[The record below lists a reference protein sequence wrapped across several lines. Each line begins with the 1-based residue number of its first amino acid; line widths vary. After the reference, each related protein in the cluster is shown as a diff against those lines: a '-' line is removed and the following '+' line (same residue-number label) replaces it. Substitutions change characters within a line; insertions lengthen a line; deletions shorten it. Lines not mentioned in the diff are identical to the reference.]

1 VHETS
6 FPQNISDVAF
16 QKSRKCER
24 KRKTYDNFQD
34 KKLYLCARFGR
45 PDMSSIPSIEKRHSA
60 PILLISIGIVTVGL
74 LLFVMNLCFGSV
86 SIPMKEIWAAVFG
99 GESSTYRAIVLDY
112 RLPQAITALLAGIGL
127 SVSGLLM
134 QTLFCNPLA
143 DPSLLGISSGSSLG
157 VALVILLGT
166 ATGLSVNT
174 LALWSTFGVTLAA
187 FLGAFAVLLLILA
200 LSSRLRSM
208 VSLVLVGIMIAYI
221 AGSVTDILK
230 FFSQKEGLHSFV
242 IWGMGSFS
250 NVSKAQLPFF
260 AIAVIAGAVGSFLL
274 FKTLNLLLLGERY
287 AENLGVNIK
296 RSSMLIILASG
307 FLTAL
312 ITAFCGPIAF
322 LGLAVPHI
330 ARFLFKSSDHKLLIP
345 ATAFIGMDLALFC
358 NLIAR
363 LPSFEGN
370 LPINS
375 VTALIGAPIVLWVIF
390 HRQRF
395 SQAQ

>member
-1 VHETS
+1 MTN
-6 FPQNISDVAF
+6 PNIA
-16 QKSRKCER
+16 
-24 KRKTYDNFQD
+24 T
-34 KKLYLCARFGR
+34 
-45 PDMSSIPSIEKRHSA
+45 RHTP

-74 LLFVMNLCFGSV
+74 LLFVMNLRYGSV
-86 SIPMKEIWAAVFG
+86 SISMRDFFNALNGDEA
-99 GESSTYRAIVLDY
+99 STYRAIILDY

-134 QTLFCNPLA
+134 QTLFRNPLA
-143 DPSLLGISSGSSLG
+143 DPSLLGISSGSGLGVAFVVLLGGSLGGISVSTLSLWSTLG
-157 VALVILLGT
+157 VAL
-166 ATGLSVNT
+166 
-174 LALWSTFGVTLAA
+174 AA
-187 FLGAFAVLLLILA
+187 FVGAFLVLLLILA
-200 LSSRLRSM
+200 LSARLRSM

-221 AGSVTDILK
+221 ASSVTDILK

-260 AIAVIAGAVGSFLL
+260 AITVMIGTIASFLL

-287 AENLGVNIK
+287 AENLGVSIR
-296 RSSMLIILASG
+296 RSSMIIILVSG
-307 FLTAL
+307 FLTAI

-390 HRQRF
+390 HRKKVLK
-395 SQAQ
+395 

>member
-1 VHETS
+1 MTN
-6 FPQNISDVAF
+6 PNI
-16 QKSRKCER
+16 ER
-24 KRKTYDNFQD
+24 QT
-34 KKLYLCARFGR
+34 
-45 PDMSSIPSIEKRHSA
+45 A
-60 PILLISIGIVTVGL
+60 PILLISIGIFAAGL

-99 GESSTYRAIVLDY
+99 SDTSTYRTIILDY

-134 QTLFCNPLA
+134 QTLFRNPLA

-157 VALVILLGT
+157 VALVVLLGT
-166 ATGLSVNT
+166 ATGLSVST
-174 LALWSTFGVTLAA
+174 LALWSTFGVTVAA

-221 AGSVTDILK
+221 ASSVTDILK

-242 IWGMGSFS
+242 IWGLGSFS

-260 AIAVIAGAVGSFLL
+260 ATTVIIGVVASFLL

-296 RSSMLIILASG
+296 RSSMLIILVSG
-307 FLTAL
+307 FLTAI

-330 ARFLFKSSDHKLLIP
+330 ARFLFRSSDHKLLIP
-345 ATAFIGMDLALFC
+345 ATAFLGMDLALFC

-395 SQAQ
+395 SQN

>member
-1 VHETS
+1 MRAEN
-6 FPQNISDVAF
+6 QNITLR
-16 QKSRKCER
+16 QKS
-24 KRKTYDNFQD
+24 
-34 KKLYLCARFGR
+34 
-45 PDMSSIPSIEKRHSA
+45 PVI
-60 PILLISIGIVTVGL
+60 LISILIFAVGII
-74 LLFVMNLCFGSV
+74 LFVMNLCFGSV

-99 GESSTYRAIVLDY
+99 GDDATYRAIVLDY

-134 QTLFCNPLA
+134 QTLFRNPLA

-157 VALVILLGT
+157 VALVVLLGT
-166 ATGLSVNT
+166 ASGLSVST
-174 LALWSTFGVTLAA
+174 LSLWSTFGVTVAA
-187 FLGAFAVLLLILA
+187 FVGAFAVLLLILA

-242 IWGMGSFS
+242 IWGLGSFS

-260 AIAVIAGAVGSFLL
+260 AIAVAVGTIGSFLL

-330 ARFLFKSSDHKLLIP
+330 ARFLFKSSNHKLLIP

-390 HRQRF
+390 HRQKVLK
-395 SQAQ
+395 

>member
-1 VHETS
+1 
-6 FPQNISDVAF
+6 
-16 QKSRKCER
+16 
-24 KRKTYDNFQD
+24 
-34 KKLYLCARFGR
+34 
-45 PDMSSIPSIEKRHSA
+45 M
-60 PILLISIGIVTVGL
+60 ISIGIVTVGL

-86 SIPMKEIWAAVFG
+86 SIPLKEIWTAVFG
-99 GESSTYRAIVLDY
+99 GEGSTYRVIVLDY
-112 RLPQAITALLAGIGL
+112 RLPQAFTALLAGIGL

-134 QTLFCNPLA
+134 QTLFRNPLA

-157 VALVILLGT
+157 VALVILLST

-174 LALWSTFGVTLAA
+174 LSLWSTFGVTVAA
-187 FLGAFAVLLLILA
+187 FVGAFAVLLLILA
-200 LSSRLRSM
+200 LSSRLRNM

-242 IWGMGSFS
+242 IWGLGSFS

-260 AIAVIAGAVGSFLL
+260 AIAVLVGSIGSFLL

-296 RSSMLIILASG
+296 RSSMLIIFASG

-322 LGLAVPHI
+322 IGLAVPHI

-390 HRQRF
+390 HRQKVLK
-395 SQAQ
+395 

>member
-1 VHETS
+1 MTAEATHITR
-6 FPQNISDVAF
+6 Q
-16 QKSRKCER
+16 
-24 KRKTYDNFQD
+24 
-34 KKLYLCARFGR
+34 R
-45 PDMSSIPSIEKRHSA
+45 P
-60 PILLISIGIVTVGL
+60 PIALISIGIIAVGV
-74 LLFVMNLCFGSV
+74 LLFALNLRYGSV
-86 SIPMKEIWAAVFG
+86 AIPWNEFWSALFG
-99 GESSTYRAIVLDY
+99 GDTSTYRSIIVEY

-134 QTLFCNPLA
+134 QTLFRNPLA

-157 VALVILLGT
+157 VAFVVLLAGSF
-166 ATGLSVNT
+166 GGISVST
-174 LALWSTFGVTLAA
+174 MSLWSTFGVTIAA
-187 FLGAFAVLLLILA
+187 FIGAFAVLLLILA

-242 IWGMGSFS
+242 IWGLGSFS
-250 NVSKAQLPFF
+250 NVGMAQMPFF
-260 AIAVIAGAVGSFLL
+260 AIAVALGAIASFLL

-287 AENLGVNIK
+287 AENLGVNIR
-296 RSSMLIILASG
+296 RSSMLIILVSG

-345 ATAFIGMDLALFC
+345 ATAFLGMDLALFC

-390 HRQRF
+390 HRQRYTKTL
-395 SQAQ
+395 

>member
-1 VHETS
+1 MT
-6 FPQNISDVAF
+6 PANPNIEL
-16 QKSRKCER
+16 RR
-24 KRKTYDNFQD
+24 TT
-34 KKLYLCARFGR
+34 
-45 PDMSSIPSIEKRHSA
+45 
-60 PILLISIGIVTVGL
+60 PILLISIGIVAVGL

-86 SIPMKEIWAAVFG
+86 SIPMKEIWAAVIG
-99 GESSTYRAIVLDY
+99 GDDSTYRAIVMDY

-134 QTLFCNPLA
+134 QTLFRNPLA

-157 VALVILLGT
+157 VALVVLLGT
-166 ATGLSVNT
+166 ATGLSVST
-174 LALWSTFGVTLAA
+174 MSLWSTFGVTIAA
-187 FLGAFAVLLLILA
+187 FVGAFAVLLLILA

-260 AIAVIAGAVGSFLL
+260 AIAVVAGTIGSFLL

-287 AENLGVNIK
+287 AENLGVNIR

-395 SQAQ
+395 SQSQ

>member
-1 VHETS
+1 MSAEN
-6 FPQNISDVAF
+6 PNITLR
-16 QKSRKCER
+16 QKS
-24 KRKTYDNFQD
+24 
-34 KKLYLCARFGR
+34 
-45 PDMSSIPSIEKRHSA
+45 
-60 PILLISIGIVTVGL
+60 PILLISILIFAVGIV
-74 LLFVMNLCFGSV
+74 LFAMNLCFGSV
-86 SIPMKEIWAAVFG
+86 SIPMKEIWAAIFG
-99 GESSTYRAIVLDY
+99 GESSTYRAIVMDY

-134 QTLFCNPLA
+134 QTLFRNPLA

-157 VALVILLGT
+157 VALVVLLGT
-166 ATGLSVNT
+166 ATGLSVST
-174 LALWSTFGVTLAA
+174 LTLWSTFGITVAA
-187 FLGAFAVLLLILA
+187 FVGAFTVLLLILA

-221 AGSVTDILK
+221 AGSITDILK

-260 AIAVIAGAVGSFLL
+260 AIAVLAGAIGSFLL

-390 HRQRF
+390 HRQKVMR
-395 SQAQ
+395 

>member
-1 VHETS
+1 MTA
-6 FPQNISDVAF
+6 QNPNI
-16 QKSRKCER
+16 ER
-24 KRKTYDNFQD
+24 RQT
-34 KKLYLCARFGR
+34 
-45 PDMSSIPSIEKRHSA
+45 A
-60 PILLISIGIVTVGL
+60 PILLISIGIVAIGL

-86 SIPMKEIWAAVFG
+86 SIPMKEIWAAVFV
-99 GESSTYRAIVLDY
+99 GEGSTYRAIILDY

-134 QTLFCNPLA
+134 QTLFRNPLA

-157 VALVILLGT
+157 VALVVLLGT
-166 ATGLSVNT
+166 ATGLSVST
-174 LALWSTFGVTLAA
+174 LTLWSTFGVTVAA

-242 IWGMGSFS
+242 IWGLGSFS

-260 AIAVIAGAVGSFLL
+260 AASVIIGVVASFLL

-296 RSSMLIILASG
+296 QSSMLIILVSG
-307 FLTAL
+307 FLTAI

-330 ARFLFKSSDHKLLIP
+330 ARFLFRSSDHKLLIP
-345 ATAFIGMDLALFC
+345 ATAFLGMDLALFC

-395 SQAQ
+395 SQN

>member
-1 VHETS
+1 MT
-6 FPQNISDVAF
+6 PTNPNIVPRG
-16 QKSRKCER
+16 K
-24 KRKTYDNFQD
+24 
-34 KKLYLCARFGR
+34 
-45 PDMSSIPSIEKRHSA
+45 A
-60 PILLISIGIVTVGL
+60 PIILISLGIVAVGL

-86 SIPMKEIWAAVFG
+86 SIPMKEIWATVFDG
-99 GESSTYRAIVLDY
+99 DDATYRAIILDY

-127 SVSGLLM
+127 SVAGLLM
-134 QTLFCNPLA
+134 QTLFRNPLA
-143 DPSLLGISSGSSLG
+143 DPSLLGISSGASLG
-157 VALVILLGT
+157 VALVVLVAGSFGGIAVST
-166 ATGLSVNT
+166 LS
-174 LALWSTFGVTLAA
+174 LWSTFGVAIAA
-187 FLGAFAVLLLILA
+187 FVGAFLVLLLILA

-260 AIAVIAGAVGSFLL
+260 SITVVVGAIGAFLL

-287 AENLGVNIK
+287 AENLGVNIR
-296 RSSMLIILASG
+296 RSSMLIILVSG

-345 ATAFIGMDLALFC
+345 ATAFLGMDLALFC

-390 HRQRF
+390 HRQKVLK
-395 SQAQ
+395 

>member
-1 VHETS
+1 MNS
-6 FPQNISDVAF
+6 QI
-16 QKSRKCER
+16 Q
-24 KRKTYDNFQD
+24 
-34 KKLYLCARFGR
+34 
-45 PDMSSIPSIEKRHSA
+45 HSKHNKPFA
-60 PILLISIGIVTVGL
+60 LILIGVISIGIV
-74 LLFVMNLCFGSV
+74 LFILNLRLGSV
-86 SIPMKEIWAAVFG
+86 SISFQDFVDVVFK
-99 GESSTYRAIVLDY
+99 GEDSTYKSIILDY

-127 SVSGLLM
+127 SVAGLLM
-134 QTLFCNPLA
+134 QTLFRNPLA

-157 VALVILLGT
+157 VALVVLLGT
-166 ATGLSVNT
+166 ASGLSINA
-174 LALWSTFGVTLAA
+174 LSLWSTFGITVAA
-187 FLGAFAVLLLILA
+187 FVGAFAVLLLILA

-260 AIAVIAGAVGSFLL
+260 AIAVMAGVIGSFLL

-296 RSSMLIILASG
+296 LSSMLIILASG

-330 ARFLFKSSDHKLLIP
+330 ARFLLHTSDHKVLIP
-345 ATAFIGMDLALFC
+345 ATAFIGMCLALFC
-358 NLIAR
+358 NLISR
-363 LPSFEGN
+363 LPLFEGN

-390 HRQRF
+390 HRQKILK
-395 SQAQ
+395 

>member
-1 VHETS
+1 MAIDTD
-6 FPQNISDVAF
+6 NTL
-16 QKSRKCER
+16 R
-24 KRKTYDNFQD
+24 RKTPPIA
-34 KKLYLCARFGR
+34 LV
-45 PDMSSIPSIEKRHSA
+45 SIA
-60 PILLISIGIVTVGL
+60 IVAVGMV
-74 LLFVMNLCFGSV
+74 LFALNLRYGSV
-86 SIPMKEIWAAVFG
+86 AIPWNEFWDALFRG
-99 GESSTYRAIVLDY
+99 DTSTYCAIILDY

-134 QTLFCNPLA
+134 QTLFRNPLA

-157 VALVILLGT
+157 VALVVLLAGSFGGFT
-166 ATGLSVNT
+166 VST
-174 LALWSTFGVTLAA
+174 LGLWSTFGITLAA
-187 FLGAFAVLLLILA
+187 FVGAFAVLLLILA
-200 LSSRLRSM
+200 LSSRLKSM

-260 AIAVIAGAVGSFLL
+260 AIAVVVGTIGSFLL

-345 ATAFIGMDLALFC
+345 ATAFLGMDLALFC

-390 HRQRF
+390 HRQKVNHL
-395 SQAQ
+395 Q

>member
-1 VHETS
+1 MSTETIRRQT
-6 FPQNISDVAF
+6 P
-16 QKSRKCER
+16 
-24 KRKTYDNFQD
+24 
-34 KKLYLCARFGR
+34 
-45 PDMSSIPSIEKRHSA
+45 
-60 PILLISIGIVTVGL
+60 PIALITIVIVTVGVV
-74 LLFVMNLCFGSV
+74 LFALNLMLGSV
-86 SIPMKEIWAAVFG
+86 SIPFAEIKNAIFG
-99 GESSTYRAIVLDY
+99 GESSTYRAIIFDY

-134 QTLFCNPLA
+134 QTLFRNPLA

-174 LALWSTFGVTLAA
+174 LSLWSTFGVTVAA
-187 FLGAFAVLLLILA
+187 FIGAFAVLLLILA
-200 LSSRLRSM
+200 LSARLRSM

-260 AIAVIAGAVGSFLL
+260 AIAVVAGAIGSFLL

-296 RSSMLIILASG
+296 RSSMIIILASG

-395 SQAQ
+395 SQSQ

>member
-1 VHETS
+1 MTN
-6 FPQNISDVAF
+6 PNI
-16 QKSRKCER
+16 ER
-24 KRKTYDNFQD
+24 QT
-34 KKLYLCARFGR
+34 
-45 PDMSSIPSIEKRHSA
+45 A
-60 PILLISIGIVTVGL
+60 PILLISIGIFAVGL

-99 GESSTYRAIVLDY
+99 GNTSTYRTIILDY

-134 QTLFCNPLA
+134 QTLFRNPLA

-157 VALVILLGT
+157 VALVVLLGT
-166 ATGLSVNT
+166 ATGLSVST
-174 LALWSTFGVTLAA
+174 LALWSTFGVTVAA

-221 AGSVTDILK
+221 ASSVTDILK

-242 IWGMGSFS
+242 IWGLGSFS

-260 AIAVIAGAVGSFLL
+260 AATVIIGVVASFLL

-296 RSSMLIILASG
+296 RSSMLIILVSG
-307 FLTAL
+307 FLTAI

-330 ARFLFKSSDHKLLIP
+330 ARFLFRSSDHKLLIP
-345 ATAFIGMDLALFC
+345 ATAFLGMDLALFC

-390 HRQRF
+390 HRQKVMR
-395 SQAQ
+395 

>member
-1 VHETS
+1 MAPTS
-6 FPQNISDVAF
+6 PDI
-16 QKSRKCER
+16 ER
-24 KRKTYDNFQD
+24 LQT
-34 KKLYLCARFGR
+34 
-45 PDMSSIPSIEKRHSA
+45 A
-60 PILLISIGIVTVGL
+60 PILLISIGIVAVGL

-99 GESSTYRAIVLDY
+99 GEGSTYRAIVLDY

-134 QTLFCNPLA
+134 QTLFRNPLA

-174 LALWSTFGVTLAA
+174 LSLWSTFGVTVAA
-187 FLGAFAVLLLILA
+187 FVGAFAVLVLILA

-221 AGSVTDILK
+221 AGSITDILK

-390 HRQRF
+390 HRQKVLK
-395 SQAQ
+395 

>member
-1 VHETS
+1 
-6 FPQNISDVAF
+6 
-16 QKSRKCER
+16 
-24 KRKTYDNFQD
+24 
-34 KKLYLCARFGR
+34 
-45 PDMSSIPSIEKRHSA
+45 MSSIPSIEKRHSA
-60 PILLISIGIVTVGL
+60 PILLISIGIIAVGV

-99 GESSTYRAIVLDY
+99 GEGSTYRAIVLDY

-134 QTLFCNPLA
+134 QTLFRNPLA

-174 LALWSTFGVTLAA
+174 LALWSTFGVTMAA

-260 AIAVIAGAVGSFLL
+260 AIAVVAGAVGSFLL

-287 AENLGVNIK
+287 AENLGVNIR

-395 SQAQ
+395 SQTQ

>member
-1 VHETS
+1 MTPTS
-6 FPQNISDVAF
+6 
-16 QKSRKCER
+16 
-24 KRKTYDNFQD
+24 
-34 KKLYLCARFGR
+34 
-45 PDMSSIPSIEKRHSA
+45 PDIVPRRSA
-60 PILLISIGIVTVGL
+60 PILLISIGIVAVGV

-86 SIPMKEIWAAVFG
+86 SIPMKDIWAAIFG
-99 GESSTYRAIVLDY
+99 GEESTYRAIVLDY

-134 QTLFCNPLA
+134 QTLFRNPLA

-174 LALWSTFGVTLAA
+174 LSLWSTFGVTVAA
-187 FLGAFAVLLLILA
+187 FVGAFAVLLLILA

-250 NVSKAQLPFF
+250 NVSKVQLPFF
-260 AIAVIAGAVGSFLL
+260 AIAVLVGSFGSFLL

-390 HRQRF
+390 HRQRY
-395 SQAQ
+395 SQTQ

>member
-1 VHETS
+1 MATETV
-6 FPQNISDVAF
+6 IRR
-16 QKSRKCER
+16 SR
-24 KRKTYDNFQD
+24 Q
-34 KKLYLCARFGR
+34 
-45 PDMSSIPSIEKRHSA
+45 
-60 PILLISIGIVTVGL
+60 PIALISVAIIAVGL
-74 LLFVMNLCFGSV
+74 VLFALNLMIGSV
-86 SIPMKEIWAAVFG
+86 SIPFEEFRKAVFG
-99 GESSTYRAIVLDY
+99 GNESTYRAIILDY

-134 QTLFCNPLA
+134 QTLFRNPLA

-157 VALVILLGT
+157 VALVVLLGT
-166 ATGLSVNT
+166 ATGLSFST
-174 LALWSTFGVTLAA
+174 LSMWSTFGITVAA
-187 FLGAFAVLLLILA
+187 FLGSFAVLLLILA
-200 LSSRLRSM
+200 LSAKLRSM

-230 FFSQKEGLHSFV
+230 FFSQKEGLHSFI

-250 NVSKAQLPFF
+250 NVGKSQLPFF
-260 AIAVIAGAVGSFLL
+260 AVSVIIGTVGAFLL

-287 AENLGVNIK
+287 AENLGVNLK
-296 RSSMLIILASG
+296 RSSMLIILVSG

-390 HRQRF
+390 HRQKVLK
-395 SQAQ
+395 

>member
-1 VHETS
+1 MTPTS
-6 FPQNISDVAF
+6 PVL
-16 QKSRKCER
+16 ER
-24 KRKTYDNFQD
+24 HHTT
-34 KKLYLCARFGR
+34 
-45 PDMSSIPSIEKRHSA
+45 
-60 PILLISIGIVTVGL
+60 PILLVSIGIVAVGL

-86 SIPMKEIWAAVFG
+86 SIPMKEIWAAIFG
-99 GESSTYRAIVLDY
+99 GNDATYRTIVLDY

-134 QTLFCNPLA
+134 QTLFRNPLA

-157 VALVILLGT
+157 VALVILLAGSF
-166 ATGLSVNT
+166 GGISLST
-174 LALWSTFGVTLAA
+174 MALWSTFGVTLAA
-187 FLGAFAVLLLILA
+187 FVGAFLVLLLILA

-260 AIAVIAGAVGSFLL
+260 AITVVVGTVCAFLL

-287 AENLGVNIK
+287 AENLGVNIR
-296 RSSMLIILASG
+296 RSSMLIILVSG

-390 HRQRF
+390 HRQKVLK
-395 SQAQ
+395 

>member
-1 VHETS
+1 MSAEN
-6 FPQNISDVAF
+6 QNIILR
-16 QKSRKCER
+16 QKS
-24 KRKTYDNFQD
+24 
-34 KKLYLCARFGR
+34 
-45 PDMSSIPSIEKRHSA
+45 PVI
-60 PILLISIGIVTVGL
+60 LISILIFAVGIV
-74 LLFVMNLCFGSV
+74 LFAMNLCFGSV

-99 GESSTYRAIVLDY
+99 GEGSTYRAIVMDY

-134 QTLFCNPLA
+134 QTLFRNPLA

-157 VALVILLGT
+157 VALVVLLGT
-166 ATGLSVNT
+166 ATGLSVST
-174 LALWSTFGVTLAA
+174 LTLWSTFGITVAA
-187 FLGAFAVLLLILA
+187 FVGAFAVLLLILA

-221 AGSVTDILK
+221 AGSITDILK

-260 AIAVIAGAVGSFLL
+260 AIAVVAGAIGSFLL

-296 RSSMLIILASG
+296 RSSMFIILASG

-390 HRQRF
+390 HRQKVLR
-395 SQAQ
+395 

>member
-1 VHETS
+1 MPTDSHITHHQPPVL
-6 FPQNISDVAF
+6 PV
-16 QKSRKCER
+16 
-24 KRKTYDNFQD
+24 
-34 KKLYLCARFGR
+34 
-45 PDMSSIPSIEKRHSA
+45 
-60 PILLISIGIVTVGL
+60 SIGIIAVGI
-74 LLFVMNLCFGSV
+74 LLFALNLRYGSV
-86 SIPMKEIWAAVFG
+86 SIPWNEFWAALFNRDTSTFG
-99 GESSTYRAIVLDY
+99 TIIFEY

-134 QTLFCNPLA
+134 QTLFRNPLA

-157 VALVILLGT
+157 VALVILLAGSF
-166 ATGLSVNT
+166 GGISVST
-174 LALWSTFGVTLAA
+174 LGLWSTFGITLAA

-200 LSSRLRSM
+200 LSSRLKSM

-260 AIAVIAGAVGSFLL
+260 AIAVIGGTIASFLL

-307 FLTAL
+307 FLTAV

-330 ARFLFKSSDHKLLIP
+330 ARFLFRSSDHKLLIP

-363 LPSFEGN
+363 LPSFDGN

-390 HRQRF
+390 HRQKVTK
-395 SQAQ
+395 

>member
-1 VHETS
+1 MPTEN
-6 FPQNISDVAF
+6 PNI
-16 QKSRKCER
+16 
-24 KRKTYDNFQD
+24 TYRQT
-34 KKLYLCARFGR
+34 
-45 PDMSSIPSIEKRHSA
+45 A
-60 PILLISIGIVTVGL
+60 PILLISIGIVAVGL

-86 SIPMKEIWAAVFG
+86 SIPMKEIWAAVFD

-134 QTLFCNPLA
+134 QTLFRNPLA

-166 ATGLSVNT
+166 VTGLSVNT

-187 FLGAFAVLLLILA
+187 FFGAFAVLLLILA

-260 AIAVIAGAVGSFLL
+260 AIAVVGGAVASFLL

-287 AENLGVNIK
+287 AENLGVNIR

-390 HRQRF
+390 HRQKVLK
-395 SQAQ
+395 

>member
-1 VHETS
+1 MSSPNSSIEH
-6 FPQNISDVAF
+6 
-16 QKSRKCER
+16 
-24 KRKTYDNFQD
+24 RKT
-34 KKLYLCARFGR
+34 
-45 PDMSSIPSIEKRHSA
+45 A
-60 PILLISIGIVTVGL
+60 PILLISIGIVAVGF

-134 QTLFCNPLA
+134 QTLFRNPLA

-157 VALVILLGT
+157 VALVVLLGT
-166 ATGLSVNT
+166 ATGLSVST
-174 LALWSTFGVTLAA
+174 LSLWSTFGVTVAA
-187 FLGAFAVLLLILA
+187 FVGAFAVLLLILA

-260 AIAVIAGAVGSFLL
+260 AIAVLVGSIGSFLL

-287 AENLGVNIK
+287 AENLGVNIR

-395 SQAQ
+395 SQSQ

>member
-1 VHETS
+1 MTN
-6 FPQNISDVAF
+6 PNI
-16 QKSRKCER
+16 ER
-24 KRKTYDNFQD
+24 QT
-34 KKLYLCARFGR
+34 
-45 PDMSSIPSIEKRHSA
+45 A
-60 PILLISIGIVTVGL
+60 PILLISIGIFAVGL

-99 GESSTYRAIVLDY
+99 GNTSTYRTIILDY

-134 QTLFCNPLA
+134 QTLFRNPLA

-157 VALVILLGT
+157 VALVVLLGT
-166 ATGLSVNT
+166 ATGLSVST
-174 LALWSTFGVTLAA
+174 LALWSTFGVTVAA

-221 AGSVTDILK
+221 ASSVTDILK

-242 IWGMGSFS
+242 IWGLGSFS

-260 AIAVIAGAVGSFLL
+260 AATVIIGVVASFLL

-296 RSSMLIILASG
+296 RSSMLIILVSG
-307 FLTAL
+307 FLTAI

-330 ARFLFKSSDHKLLIP
+330 ARFLFRSSDHKLLIP
-345 ATAFIGMDLALFC
+345 ATAFLGMDLALFC

-395 SQAQ
+395 SQN

>member
-1 VHETS
+1 MIA
-6 FPQNISDVAF
+6 QNPNI
-16 QKSRKCER
+16 ER
-24 KRKTYDNFQD
+24 RQT
-34 KKLYLCARFGR
+34 
-45 PDMSSIPSIEKRHSA
+45 A
-60 PILLISIGIVTVGL
+60 PILLISIGIVAIGL

-86 SIPMKEIWAAVFG
+86 SIPMNEIWAAVFG
-99 GESSTYRAIVLDY
+99 GDTSTYRTIILDY

-134 QTLFCNPLA
+134 QTLFRNPLA

-157 VALVILLGT
+157 VALVVLLGT
-166 ATGLSVNT
+166 ATGLSVST
-174 LALWSTFGVTLAA
+174 LALWSTFGVTVAA

-221 AGSVTDILK
+221 ASSVTDILK

-242 IWGMGSFS
+242 IWGLGSFS

-260 AIAVIAGAVGSFLL
+260 AATVIIGVVASFLL

-296 RSSMLIILASG
+296 RSSMLIILVSG
-307 FLTAL
+307 FLTAI

-330 ARFLFKSSDHKLLIP
+330 ARFLFRSSDHKLLIP
-345 ATAFIGMDLALFC
+345 ATAFLGMDLALFC

-395 SQAQ
+395 SQN

>member
-1 VHETS
+1 MPIENS
-6 FPQNISDVAF
+6 NIAY
-16 QKSRKCER
+16 
-24 KRKTYDNFQD
+24 RKTQ
-34 KKLYLCARFGR
+34 
-45 PDMSSIPSIEKRHSA
+45 

-99 GESSTYRAIVLDY
+99 GDTSTYRTIILDY

-134 QTLFCNPLA
+134 QTLFRNPLA

-157 VALVILLGT
+157 VALVVLLGT
-166 ATGLSVNT
+166 ATGLSVST
-174 LALWSTFGVTLAA
+174 LALWSTFGVTVAA

-221 AGSVTDILK
+221 ASSVTDILK

-242 IWGMGSFS
+242 IWGLGSFS

-260 AIAVIAGAVGSFLL
+260 AATVVLGVVASFLL

-296 RSSMLIILASG
+296 RSSMLIILVSG
-307 FLTAL
+307 FLTAI

-330 ARFLFKSSDHKLLIP
+330 ARFLFRSSDHKLLIP
-345 ATAFIGMDLALFC
+345 ATAFLGMDLALFC

-395 SQAQ
+395 SQN

>member
-1 VHETS
+1 MVPT
-6 FPQNISDVAF
+6 
-16 QKSRKCER
+16 
-24 KRKTYDNFQD
+24 
-34 KKLYLCARFGR
+34 
-45 PDMSSIPSIEKRHSA
+45 PSIEKRHTT
-60 PILLISIGIVTVGL
+60 PVLMISIGIVTVGL

-99 GESSTYRAIVLDY
+99 GEGSTYRAIVLDY

-134 QTLFCNPLA
+134 QTLFRNPLS

-174 LALWSTFGVTLAA
+174 LSLWSTFGVTVAA
-187 FLGAFAVLLLILA
+187 FVGAFTVLLLILA
-200 LSSRLRSM
+200 LSSRLRNM

-242 IWGMGSFS
+242 IWGLGSFS

-260 AIAVIAGAVGSFLL
+260 AIAVVVGAIGSFLL

-390 HRQRF
+390 HRQKVLK
-395 SQAQ
+395 

>member
-1 VHETS
+1 MPTES
-6 FPQNISDVAF
+6 PNIN
-16 QKSRKCER
+16 
-24 KRKTYDNFQD
+24 Y
-34 KKLYLCARFGR
+34 
-45 PDMSSIPSIEKRHSA
+45 RHTA
-60 PILLISIGIVTVGL
+60 PILLISIGIVAVGL

-86 SIPMKEIWAAVFG
+86 SIPMKEIVAAIFD
-99 GESSTYRAIVLDY
+99 GESSTYRAIILDY

-134 QTLFCNPLA
+134 QTLFRNPLA

-157 VALVILLGT
+157 VALVVLLGT
-166 ATGLSVNT
+166 ATGLSVST
-174 LALWSTFGVTLAA
+174 LALWSTFGVTVAA

-242 IWGMGSFS
+242 IWGLGSFS

-260 AIAVIAGAVGSFLL
+260 AATVIIGAVGAFLL

-296 RSSMLIILASG
+296 RSSMLIILVSG
-307 FLTAL
+307 FLTAI

-345 ATAFIGMDLALFC
+345 ATAFLGMDLALFC

-390 HRQRF
+390 HRQKVLK
-395 SQAQ
+395 

>member
-1 VHETS
+1 MTA
-6 FPQNISDVAF
+6 QNPNI
-16 QKSRKCER
+16 ER
-24 KRKTYDNFQD
+24 RQT
-34 KKLYLCARFGR
+34 
-45 PDMSSIPSIEKRHSA
+45 A
-60 PILLISIGIVTVGL
+60 PILLISIGIIAVGL

-86 SIPMKEIWAAVFG
+86 SIPMKEIWAAVFV
-99 GESSTYRAIVLDY
+99 GEGSTYRAIVLDY

-127 SVSGLLM
+127 SVSGLLI
-134 QTLFCNPLA
+134 QTLFRNPLA

-157 VALVILLGT
+157 VALVVLLGT
-166 ATGLSVNT
+166 ATGLSVST
-174 LALWSTFGVTLAA
+174 LALWSTFGVTVAA

-242 IWGMGSFS
+242 IWGLGSFS
-250 NVSKAQLPFF
+250 NVSKSQLPFF
-260 AIAVIAGAVGSFLL
+260 AATVIIGTISAFLL

-296 RSSMLIILASG
+296 RSSMLIILVSG
-307 FLTAL
+307 FLTAI

-330 ARFLFKSSDHKLLIP
+330 ARFLFRSSDHKLLIP
-345 ATAFIGMDLALFC
+345 ATAFLGMDLALFC

-395 SQAQ
+395 SQN

>member
-1 VHETS
+1 MTT
-6 FPQNISDVAF
+6 D
-16 QKSRKCER
+16 
-24 KRKTYDNFQD
+24 
-34 KKLYLCARFGR
+34 
-45 PDMSSIPSIEKRHSA
+45 SITRQRT
-60 PILLISIGIVTVGL
+60 PIALISITIVAIGVV
-74 LLFVMNLCFGSV
+74 LFVLNLMLGSV
-86 SIPMKEIWAAVFG
+86 SIPFEEFKEAVFG
-99 GESSTYRAIVLDY
+99 DATSTYHAIIFDY

-134 QTLFCNPLA
+134 QTLFRNPLA

-157 VALVILLGT
+157 VALVVLLAGGLGGVSVGT
-166 ATGLSVNT
+166 W
-174 LALWSTFGVTLAA
+174 ALWSTFGVAMAA
-187 FLGAFAVLLLILA
+187 FAGAFLVLMLVLA
-200 LSSRLRSM
+200 LSSRLRNM
-208 VSLVLVGIMIAYI
+208 VSLILVGIMIAYI

-250 NVSKAQLPFF
+250 NVGKAQLPFF
-260 AIAVIAGAVGSFLL
+260 AATILIGIVGSFLL

-287 AENLGVNIK
+287 AENLGVNIR
-296 RSSMLIILASG
+296 RSSMLIILVSG
-307 FLTAL
+307 FLTAI

-330 ARFLFKSSDHKLLIP
+330 ARFLFRSSDHKLLIP

-370 LPINS
+370 LPVNS

-390 HRQRF
+390 HRQKVLK
-395 SQAQ
+395 

>member
-1 VHETS
+1 
-6 FPQNISDVAF
+6 
-16 QKSRKCER
+16 
-24 KRKTYDNFQD
+24 
-34 KKLYLCARFGR
+34 
-45 PDMSSIPSIEKRHSA
+45 
-60 PILLISIGIVTVGL
+60 
-74 LLFVMNLCFGSV
+74 
-86 SIPMKEIWAAVFG
+86 
-99 GESSTYRAIVLDY
+99 
-112 RLPQAITALLAGIGL
+112 
-127 SVSGLLM
+127 
-134 QTLFCNPLA
+134 
-143 DPSLLGISSGSSLG
+143 
-157 VALVILLGT
+157 
-166 ATGLSVNT
+166 
-174 LALWSTFGVTLAA
+174 
-187 FLGAFAVLLLILA
+187 
-200 LSSRLRSM
+200 M

-250 NVSKAQLPFF
+250 NVSKVQLPFF
-260 AIAVIAGAVGSFLL
+260 AIAVVVGAIGSFLL

-395 SQAQ
+395 SQSQ